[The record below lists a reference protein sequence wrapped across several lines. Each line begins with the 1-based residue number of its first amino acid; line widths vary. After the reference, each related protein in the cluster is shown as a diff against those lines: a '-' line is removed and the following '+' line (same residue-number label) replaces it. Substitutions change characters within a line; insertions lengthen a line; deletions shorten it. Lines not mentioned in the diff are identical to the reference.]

1 MRHLPF
7 YFLLLHALFAS
18 SQDLP
23 QTLTHPPP
31 TPTTPHATLEQR
43 AGTVIIVT
51 VTVTPSTVPI
61 TPSYTNPV
69 IFENDILN
77 QTNYYRRQHNA
88 STLIWNETLAAY
100 AKQWAEP
107 CDWKHSGGPYGEN
120 LAEGYTN
127 VTSAID
133 AWAIE
138 SKEYKYSPPA
148 GFSEKTGHF
157 TQLIWK
163 ATTDVGC
170 GVADCSANDDDNTR
184 GKAVGWFLV
193 CEYWPPGNVVG
204 DHNEYF
210 KDNVKPVVSLGVR
223 LKVHGFGVWLM
234 FGFAEAFLQLL

>member
-7 YFLLLHALFAS
+7 YLLLLYTLLTS
-18 SQDLP
+18 SQDL
-23 QTLTHPPP
+23 QTLTRPTP
-31 TPTTPHATLEQR
+31 TPTTPTLEPR

-51 VTVTPSTVPI
+51 VTVTPSTVPDS
-61 TPSYTNPV
+61 PSYTNPA

-77 QTNYYRRQHNA
+77 QTNYYRRRHNA
-88 STLIWNETLAAY
+88 SDLTWNDTLATY

-107 CDWKHSGGPYGEN
+107 CNWEHSGGPYGEN

-127 VTSAID
+127 ITSAID

-138 SKEYKYSPPA
+138 SDKYKYSPPT

-157 TQLIWK
+157 TQLVWK

-170 GVADCSANDDDNTR
+170 GVADCSAKHNDGSGGD

-210 KDNVKPVVSLGVR
+210 KENVQPVVSLGVG
-223 LKVHGFGVWLM
+223 LKVDGFGFWFM
-234 FGFAEAFLQLL
+234 FIVVVTLFPLL